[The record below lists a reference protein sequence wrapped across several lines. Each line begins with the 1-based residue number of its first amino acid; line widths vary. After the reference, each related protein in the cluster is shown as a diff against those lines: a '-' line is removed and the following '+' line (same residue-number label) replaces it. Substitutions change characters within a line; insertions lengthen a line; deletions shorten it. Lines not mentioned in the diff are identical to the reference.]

1 MPIIEYEVYDLKNR
15 KQLDLNICNNI
26 KINILYPA
34 IIDENNEFKYNPS
47 SEYYNDIC
55 YIYTTENGT
64 DITLTDRKN
73 EYNENNMSIVKLIV
87 NMMDII
93 QIQKNQNVNVK

>member
-1 MPIIEYEVYDLKNR
+1 ME
-15 KQLDLNICNNI
+15 
-26 KINILYPA
+26 ILYPA

-55 YIYTTENGT
+55 YTYTTENDT

-73 EYNENNMSIVKLIV
+73 EYKENNMS
-87 NMMDII
+87 
-93 QIQKNQNVNVK
+93 